1 VVIEDRQHNSLA
13 VDSATQ
19 AFFSSFEIG
28 DLHNTEANH
37 KTIDLSLHDKKTVT
51 WQGQNKIQ
59 RPKAIGEKI
68 SPIVVP
74 FFVHFN
80 SKDDLTKKT
89 RESLLIVS
97 T

>member
-51 WQGQNKIQ
+51 
-59 RPKAIGEKI
+59 
-68 SPIVVP
+68 
-74 FFVHFN
+74 
-80 SKDDLTKKT
+80 
-89 RESLLIVS
+89 
-97 T
+97 